1 MTTSLSSNAASP
13 TSDLRHFYEGI
24 SGSNIAVVSAFEI
37 LVAIYLAVVPPAL
50 GFLFW
55 GRLNSLEARVDSLG
69 SELRA
74 EMRAEFSD
82 VRKEIAA
89 LRSDLTQVA
98 LAVGT
103 RPRASEA

>member
-1 MTTSLSSNAASP
+1 M
-13 TSDLRHFYEGI
+13 
-24 SGSNIAVVSAFEI
+24 SAFEI

-55 GRLNSLEARVDSLG
+55 GRLNRLETRMDSLG
-69 SELRA
+69 SELRS
-74 EMRAEFSD
+74 EMRAEISGLRGEVHNGFSQVWAEFSQVRSEISD
-82 VRKEIAA
+82 VRQEVAA

-98 LAVGT
+98 LAVGA